1 MKRKQLVLALIA
13 VAVLGGGAAAYK
25 HEHPATW
32 EIAAAA
38 SAAPARTSD
47 VVRGPVDFSAI
58 VQRYGEAVVN
68 ISTEGLMSA
77 NAAKQLDPDT
87 LKQLFGRMSPGAQP
101 EVPVRGEGSGFIV
114 SADGI
119 VLTNAHVVDGASEVT
134 VKLTDKR
141 EFRAKVLGSDS
152 VTDIAVLRIDAKH
165 LPTVHLGHAADV
177 RPGEWVL
184 AIGSPFGFEN
194 SVTAGIVSA
203 NRRALP
209 GDGAIAFIQTDAPV
223 NPGNSG
229 GPLFNMAGD
238 VIGINSQIY
247 SATGGFQGISFAIP
261 IDVAARVE
269 QQIVSTGHAT
279 HAQLGITIEEVSQGL
294 AQSFGLKEPQ
304 GALVARVTPGSAAAR
319 AGVQAGD
326 VILRA
331 NSQPIVES
339 GDLPELV
346 DKAAP
351 GDRLALEVWRND
363 ASLTLLATL
372 GQARAIVQTS
382 GTAQA
387 LPDSLGLVVRSLDR
401 DEQREA
407 KVNAGVV
414 VERASGRAALAGIQP
429 GDIVLAVNGVPVR
442 SPDALRLTLGTL
454 DGTAALL
461 VQRGDARVFVAV
473 PVG

>member
-194 SVTAGIVSA
+194 TVTAGIVSA
-203 NRRALP
+203 SRRPLP
-209 GDGAIAFIQTDAPV
+209 GDGAIPFIQTDAPV

-363 ASLTLLATL
+363 ASLTLVATL

-414 VERASGRAALAGIQP
+414 VERAGGRAALAGIHP